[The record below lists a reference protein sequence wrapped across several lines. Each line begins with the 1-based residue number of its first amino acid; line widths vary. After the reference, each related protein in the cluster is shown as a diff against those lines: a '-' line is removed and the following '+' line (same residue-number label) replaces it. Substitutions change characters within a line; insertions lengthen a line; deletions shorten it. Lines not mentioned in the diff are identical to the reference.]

1 MLKLNRKLF
10 TANSSCLS
18 ALRKTFS
25 TSTPPD
31 VAKLNAESTGY
42 NFGNIYLIFYTI
54 DGVKYLLHYIILTLN
69 K

>member
-1 MLKLNRKLF
+1 MLKLNRKIF

-42 NFGNIYLIFYTI
+42 NFGNIYLIFFTI
-54 DGVKYLLHYIILTLN
+54 DVA
-69 K
+69 